1 MGFNVNWST
10 IEKINIC
17 IQRIKAGDQGDAIIE
32 LHKLMGNHLHF
43 IAYKYFKINIEEEDV
58 IQDFWMDIRKYC
70 NKCRYLKNG
79 FNYLT
84 KIFENNCKIQ
94 LRKSN
99 AKQRN
104 IVTNDIS
111 AFAEVLATDENT
123 PFRQIALRLT
133 FEKAMKLMTLDEL
146 TIFKYVC
153 YSGKTVREIAEQVG
167 LSSSRITRI
176 VQASL
181 NHIREYLTQHEHYG
195 Y

>member
-1 MGFNVNWST
+1 MNWST

-43 IAYKYFKINIEEEDV
+43 IAYKYFKNNIEEEDV

-153 YSGKTVREIAEQVG
+153 YSGKTVREIAEELHCSKSSVDRTRKTMMEKLEKVLIEDGWDKDG
-167 LSSSRITRI
+167 L
-176 VQASL
+176 
-181 NHIREYLTQHEHYG
+181 
-195 Y
+195 